1 MAEPYC
7 YFTPHRIGPH
17 RGVRTGRYKLIEYYG
32 EGDYWEL
39 FDLENDPDEM
49 NNLAIDGKENGELMS
64 AMNAKLNQLIDEE
77 VGEDLGQML
86 PGGVDAGWA
95 VTPESLDP

>member
-1 MAEPYC
+1 MRTLGNFTGQGRRRWPSPTC

-39 FDLENDPDEM
+39 FDLENDPDEL
-49 NNLAIDGKENGELMS
+49 NNIHADASSQAIVAELS
-64 AMNAKLNQLIDEE
+64 
-77 VGEDLGQML
+77 
-86 PGGVDAGWA
+86 GGLQRLRALYRD
-95 VTPESLDP
+95 TP